1 MVEGLGFPNIIAA
14 VKVTECLDPAFND
27 KMEKAVDDL
36 RDLNAISGFIAR
48 EDLEPSEPISSTTLI
63 R

>member
-36 RDLNAISGFIAR
+36 LDLNAISGFIAR
-48 EDLEPSEPISSTTLI
+48 EDLEPSEPI
-63 R
+63 